1 LGGELVESPA
11 QLAHVSEIAAIPS
24 GVLFLFPSIAAA
36 DIVVYDWHVWSGI
49 HFATVHSN
57 LFLFLLADNNA
68 LFAFADGQWQIE
80 AVQDTGQL
88 VLANGKGVR
97 QRVVVVVDQS

>member
-1 LGGELVESPA
+1 MESVA

-36 DIVVYDWHVWSGI
+36 DVVAYDWHVWSGI

-57 LFLFLLADNNA
+57 LFVLAGGGGQ
-68 LFAFADGQWQIE
+68 FAFDYGQWQIE
-80 AVQDTGQL
+80 AVLDTGPQ
-88 VLANGKGVR
+88 VLANGNWMTVG
-97 QRVVVVVDQS
+97 